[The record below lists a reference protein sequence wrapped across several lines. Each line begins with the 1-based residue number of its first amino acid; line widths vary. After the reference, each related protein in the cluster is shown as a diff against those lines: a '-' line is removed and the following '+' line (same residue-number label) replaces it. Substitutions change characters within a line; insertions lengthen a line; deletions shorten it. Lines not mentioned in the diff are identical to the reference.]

1 MSRPQGG
8 SKSRSGFTLIELLVV
23 IAIIAVL
30 IALLLPA
37 VQSAREAARRA
48 QCVNNLKQVGLAM
61 HNYESAV
68 GSFPF
73 GVMTYDHSIDADTP
87 ANPRKAH
94 SFFNYILPYIEQAN
108 LYTGINFDV
117 PAAGLVQFTAFD
129 QEIAAFVCPSDSK
142 IRRYTR
148 SESPNAYYQVSYAG
162 NAGTIDSIR
171 YWRGATAS
179 PKDIVADGA
188 LSRGTA
194 FRISE
199 FTDGLSN
206 TLLVGEFS
214 RFRNDTEQAK
224 NFGNRYGWWSTA
236 IAGVSR
242 PSVLALAVPKIN
254 ANIVVPD
261 VPAVGSLG
269 FRTDARN
276 LEMGQFGFRSQ
287 HPGGANF
294 LLTDGSVKFIKQ
306 TINPLVYQGLS
317 TRTGGEVISAD
328 AY

>member
-1 MSRPQGG
+1 MSPTDRA
-8 SKSRSGFTLIELLVV
+8 RSARGFTLIELLVV

-37 VQSAREAARRA
+37 VQAAREAARRA
-48 QCVNNLKQVGLAM
+48 QCVNNLKQIGLAM
-61 HNYESAV
+61 HNYESST
-68 GSFPF
+68 GTFPM
-73 GVMTYDHSIDADTP
+73 GVMTYDHSQPADTP
-87 ANPRKAH
+87 TNLRKAH
-94 SFFNYILPYIEQAN
+94 SFFNYILPYIEQTN
-108 LYTGINFDV
+108 LHAGVNFDL
-117 PAAGLVQFTAFD
+117 PASGLPQFTTFD
-129 QEIAAFVCPSDSK
+129 QEIASFVCPSDSK
-142 IRRYTR
+142 ITRYTR
-148 SESPNAYYQVSYAG
+148 AQSPNAYYQVSYAG

-171 YWRGATAS
+171 YWMGAAAN

-188 LSRGTA
+188 LSRGVS

-199 FTDGLSN
+199 FPDGLSN

-214 RFRNDTEQAK
+214 RFKNDTEQVK

-242 PSVLALAVPKIN
+242 PSVLALTVPKIN

-269 FRTDARN
+269 FRNDPRN

-287 HPGGANF
+287 HPGGVNF
-294 LLTDGSVKFIKQ
+294 LFTDGSVKFLKQ
-306 TINPLVYQGLS
+306 TINTGVYRALS
-317 TRTGGEVISAD
+317 TRSNGEVVSAD